1 MATNGRRQ
9 GTDDT
14 SVDPRIQRSR
24 AAVLEATVALLAELG
39 WAGTTVEAVAERS
52 GVAKTTIYR
61 HWRSRDQL
69 VLDALDGLLTPPA
82 IEATG
87 DLYADLV
94 TMACALADALE
105 QSAWSRVLP
114 AVTEGAE
121 RNQQLATRIAEL
133 TGVVRVSFTRRLG
146 AARDAGT
153 LPAGAD
159 LGLMT
164 HLLIDPLFVRRLLT
178 RERSTTRFIEALVD
192 GVLRSFSS

>member
-1 MATNGRRQ
+1 MPPKGRSRNT
-9 GTDDT
+9 G
-14 SVDPRIQRSR
+14 SAGVDPRVQRSR
-24 AAVLEATVALLAELG
+24 AAVLEAAVVVLAEHG

-61 HWRSRDQL
+61 HWTGRDQL
-69 VLDALDGLLTPPA
+69 MLDALDGLLAPPA

-121 RNQQLATRIAEL
+121 RDPQVAQRVADL
-133 TGVVRVSFTRRLG
+133 TGGVRLAFTRRLA
-146 AARDAGT
+146 AARDQGG
-153 LPAGAD
+153 LPSDAD

-164 HLLIDPLFVRRLLT
+164 HFLIDPLFVRRLLT
-178 RERSTTRFIEALVD
+178 RERSTTRFIESLVD
-192 GVLRSFSS
+192 GVLRSFTS

>member
-1 MATNGRRQ
+1 MPPKGRSRNT
-9 GTDDT
+9 G
-14 SVDPRIQRSR
+14 SAGVDPRVQRSR
-24 AAVLEATVALLAELG
+24 AAVLEAAVVVLAEHG

-61 HWRSRDQL
+61 HWTGRDQL
-69 VLDALDGLLTPPA
+69 MLDALDGLLAPPA

-121 RNQQLATRIAEL
+121 RDPQVAQRVADL
-133 TGVVRVSFTRRLG
+133 TGGVRLAFTRRLA
-146 AARDAGT
+146 AARDQGG
-153 LPAGAD
+153 LPSDAD

-164 HLLIDPLFVRRLLT
+164 HFLIDPLFVRRLLT
-178 RERSTTRFIEALVD
+178 RERSTTRFIESLVD
-192 GVLRSFSS
+192 GVLRSFAS